1 MYEEIKEIL
10 GHVFSVKWGYS
21 LLFIINEFISM
32 ALKYLELVRHLFMS

>member
-1 MYEEIKEIL
+1 MHEEIEEIL

-32 ALKYLELVRHLFMS
+32 ALKYLELIRYLSMS